1 MELVEVI
8 QEKLAEFGL
17 EIIENPHISLTRT
30 VILQYHWIQR
40 FISDVKSNIT
50 SIQRF
55 CFSITLISKLIP
67 VHIVKYF
74 ISSLYNE

>member
-1 MELVEVI
+1 MEVI
-8 QEKLAEFGL
+8 QEKLAEIGL

-55 CFSITLISKLIP
+55 FFCYLYFKFNSNTHGL
-67 VHIVKYF
+67 KYF
-74 ISSLYNE
+74 IGSLYNK